1 MLAEINPTALY
12 IAPSTAQS
20 SRFAESYT
28 PTADMPV
35 MLSSLPVPVNETKAL
50 ALEDTLGRTLEE
62 HTLEEHTLED
72 ALESEA
78 RSVATRLTLRNVTG
92 MLGEFG
98 ARFEGVV
105 DDRLLLPSFSTA
117 RMVKTAYEVRG
128 PAAC

>member
-62 HTLEEHTLED
+62 HTLED

-78 RSVATRLTLRNVTG
+78 RSAATRLTLRNITG